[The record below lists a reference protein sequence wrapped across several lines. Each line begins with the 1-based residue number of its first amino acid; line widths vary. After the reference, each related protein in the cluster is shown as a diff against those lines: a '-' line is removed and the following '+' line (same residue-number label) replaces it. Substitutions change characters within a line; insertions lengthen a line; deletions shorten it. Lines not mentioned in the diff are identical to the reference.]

1 MLPRVRITEVLSD
14 ARALGATIPDDLLA
28 HVAPLGWEHIALTG
42 DYVWTS
48 NAAPDFRSLRDVP
61 SAFMPRAA

>member
-1 MLPRVRITEVLSD
+1 LRTVF
-14 ARALGATIPDDLLA
+14 
-28 HVAPLGWEHIALTG
+28 GWEHIALTG
-42 DYVWTS
+42 DYVWTTG